1 MSEERAIAR
10 GGPFSRKSIAADLR
24 RLGLRESATVLVH
37 SSLSHLGYVAGGPQ
51 AVVLALLDVAG
62 TTGTVVMPAHSPDWS
77 DPSQWQNPP
86 VPADW
91 QQVIRDE
98 MPAYDPRLTPTRGMG
113 AVVEC
118 FRHVS
123 GAVRSSHPSA
133 SFVAVGPNATAIME
147 GHELA
152 NGLGERSPLGRLY
165 DLDASVLLLGV
176 GHANNTSLHLAEYR
190 SDNPK
195 RWITQSAAVMVDG
208 ERTWA
213 SWQQLEGDTDDF
225 EILGHAFAATG
236 LQQTGPVGAG
246 TAHLMRQQ
254 EVVDFAVKWF
264 DEHRSVIV

>member
-123 GAVRSSHPSA
+123 GAVQSSHPSA